1 MHHGKY
7 RFVIGLL
14 LIPLGLYA
22 VFVVS
27 PYLQAF
33 PIAFTD
39 WEGLSAT
46 YSYIGFD
53 NFVRLF
59 HDSVFWVALRHNLFL
74 LLCLPTIIVTMSL
87 FFSAILNYRGG
98 VRGAKFYKVVYFFPS
113 VLSIAIVGVLWQFV
127 FEPRSGLLN
136 GFLRAVGLD
145 GLAKL
150 WLGDGDTALGS
161 VMAVVVWG
169 SVGFYVVLFTAAM
182 AAIPKELYEAALLDG
197 AGSVQ
202 AFFRLTLPLIWP
214 TVQVA
219 IAFLVIGALDQFALI
234 KVLSIGP
241 GGPDDATQVISLYM
255 YTNAFTYGKFG
266 YASAIGVTL
275 FALNMILTILTFRL
289 TRRER
294 VVY

>member
-39 WEGLSAT
+39 WEGLSAS
-46 YSYIGFD
+46 YRYIGFD
-53 NFVRLF
+53 NFVTLF
-59 HDSVFWVALRHNLFL
+59 HDPVFWVALRHNLFL
-74 LLCLPTIIVTMSL
+74 LVSLPTVIVTLSL

-98 VRGAKFYKVVYFFPS
+98 IPGAKFYKVVYFFPS
-113 VLSIAIVGVLWQFV
+113 VLSIAVVGVLWQFI

-136 GFLRAVGLD
+136 GFLRAIGLGD
-145 GLAKL
+145 LANL
-150 WLGDGDTALGS
+150 WLGGRDTALAS
-161 VMAVVVWG
+161 IMAVVVWG
-169 SVGFYVVLFTAAM
+169 GVGFYVVLFTAAM

-197 AGSVQ
+197 ASPLQ
-202 AFFRLTLPLIWP
+202 SFFRITLPLIWN

-234 KVLSIGP
+234 KVLSVGP
-241 GGPDDATQVISLYM
+241 GGPGDATQVISLYM
-255 YTNAFTYGKFG
+255 YTNAFSYGKFG

-275 FALNMILTILTFRL
+275 FALNMILTLLTFRL

>member
-27 PYLQAF
+27 PYVQAF

-46 YSYIGFD
+46 YTYIGFD
-53 NFVRLF
+53 NFVALF
-59 HDSVFWVALRHNLFL
+59 HDAIFWTALRHNLFL
-74 LLCLPTIIVTMSL
+74 LISLPTIIITLSL
-87 FFSAILNYRGG
+87 FFSAVLNHRGG
-98 VRGAKFYKVVYFFPS
+98 IRGAKFYKIVYFFPA
-113 VLSIAIVGVLWQFV
+113 VLSIAVVGVLWQFI

-136 GFLRAVGLD
+136 GFLRGVGLD
-145 GLAKL
+145 AFAQS

-161 VMAVVVWG
+161 IMAVVVWAG
-169 SVGFYVVLFTAAM
+169 VGFYVVLFTAAM

-197 AGSVQ
+197 ANSIQ
-202 AFFRLTLPLIWP
+202 AFFRITLPLIWN

-234 KVLSIGP
+234 KVLSVGS
-241 GGPDDATQVISLYM
+241 GGPNNATQVISLYM
-255 YTNAFTYGKFG
+255 YTNAFTYGRFG

-275 FALNMILTILTFRL
+275 FALNMILTVLTFRL

>member
-7 RFVIGLL
+7 RFVFGLL

-46 YSYIGFD
+46 YRYIGFD
-53 NFVRLF
+53 NFVALF
-59 HDSVFWVALRHNLFL
+59 HDSVFWTALRHNLFL
-74 LLCLPTIIVTMSL
+74 LVSLPTIIVTLSL
-87 FFSAILNYRGG
+87 FFSAALNHRGG
-98 VRGAKFYKVVYFFPS
+98 IRGAKFYKIIYFFPA
-113 VLSIAIVGVLWQFV
+113 VLSIAVVGVLWQFI
-127 FEPRSGLLN
+127 FEPRGGLLN
-136 GFLRAVGLD
+136 GFLRAIGLD
-145 GLAKL
+145 ALAQP

-161 VMAVVVWG
+161 IIAVVVWG
-169 SVGFYVVLFTAAM
+169 GVGFYVVLFTAAM

-197 AGSVQ
+197 AGSLQ
-202 AFFRLTLPLIWP
+202 AFFRITLPLIWN

-234 KVLSIGP
+234 KVLSVGP
-241 GGPDDATQVISLYM
+241 GGPNDATQVISLYM

-275 FALNMILTILTFRL
+275 FALNMILTVLVFRL